1 MKNNHYS
8 KEIASYISEKRERQ
22 RNLRYSREDSFSDD
36 LISGKELA
44 QMRASEITNSVLS
57 RTTFLDIVEAV
68 CIKLKNMGVIKDD
81 NDKSM

>member
-44 QMRASEITNSVLS
+44 KMRASEITNSVLS

-81 NDKSM
+81 NDKSL